1 MAGYCS
7 VTDLMLGNIPMPSY
21 IDKQQQVD
29 SAAEEIDAKIG
40 FKYNTPIDISQT
52 SPVDRPAILL
62 LKKINAF
69 IATGRILMAVDAA
82 GEDEQ
87 VHAYANRLLKEA
99 YAALDAIAAGSIEL
113 TGAALNTSTTP
124 KTTAVIVNNVD
135 DESLVEAFYDR
146 IANPSY
152 TYPSYVPTA
161 NGGFVL

>member
-1 MAGYCS
+1 MAGYCGVS
-7 VTDLMLGNIPMPSY
+7 DLMMGNIPMPSY

-40 FKYNTPIDISQT
+40 FKYSTPVDISQT

-87 VHAYANRLLKEA
+87 VHAYANRLLAEA
-99 YAALDAIAAGSIEL
+99 YAALEAIAAGTIEL
-113 TGAALNTSTTP
+113 TGADANVNAPARTS
-124 KTTAVIVNNVD
+124 AIIVNNVD
-135 DESLVEAFYDR
+135 SESLVEAFYDR
-146 IANPSY
+146 VANPNY
-152 TYPSYVPTA
+152 TYPTYVPTA